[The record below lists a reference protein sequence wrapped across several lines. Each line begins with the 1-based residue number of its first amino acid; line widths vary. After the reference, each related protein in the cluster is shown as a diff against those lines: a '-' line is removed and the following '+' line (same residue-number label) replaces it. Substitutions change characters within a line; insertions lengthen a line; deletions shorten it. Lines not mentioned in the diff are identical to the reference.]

1 MDEDT
6 RKGLAYA
13 AASEEALRDL
23 LRLAFQV
30 LRANF
35 LAMLREINA
44 VRAALPVPL
53 QPLLPGDVFQGL
65 QDFSEEQRQGILDRI
80 RSQRPG
86 ELKPWEAA

>member
-13 AASEEALRDL
+13 AASEEAIREV

-35 LAMLREINA
+35 LAMLQEINT
-44 VRAALPVPL
+44 VRAALPDPL
-53 QPLLPGDVFQGL
+53 PPLLPGEVFQGL
-65 QDFSEEQRQGILDRI
+65 QDFSEERRRALLELILG
-80 RSQRPG
+80 QAPN
-86 ELKPWEAA
+86 ELKPWEAV